1 MDPVSTRVSVEVA
14 APQEWFFYWFLSV
27 DLTKIMP
34 GYGLIPGVVG
44 VEDQTG
50 PMHVPGSSRRL
61 QLADGTTATEQVTSC
76 EPPKVVQYR
85 LYELTN
91 LFRHL
96 VAEARGEIWFSE
108 IQEDRTRVEWQYTFF
123 GRSRVST
130 LVLKLLI
137 PLQYRGFMQ
146 SALDRSKRLAE
157 EQARSLL

>member
-1 MDPVSTRVSVEVA
+1 MDPVSTKVSVQIA
-14 APQEWFFYWFLSV
+14 APGEWFFYWFLSV
-27 DLTKIMP
+27 DLAKIMP
-34 GYGLIPGVVG
+34 RHGLIPGIVG

-61 QLADGTTATEQVTSC
+61 RLTDGTTAMEQITSC
-76 EPPKVVQYR
+76 EPPREVQYR

-96 VAEARGEIWFSE
+96 VAEAHAEIWFRE
-108 IQEDRTRVEWQYTFF
+108 IQEHRTRVEWQYTFL
-123 GRSRVST
+123 GRSLVST

-137 PLQYRGFMQ
+137 PHQYRGFMQ